1 MELDYA
7 FFADSAASPDRKL
20 YVLGGGFSTVQLPQI
35 PGRIT
40 FAVCAGF
47 RFNEFDAGK
56 TYEVEMRFVDD
67 EAKLVIPAATLQFQ
81 SAPIP
86 AGTDLEI
93 TIPTITYV
101 SPTFGEPGRYA
112 AEYWLADRML
122 ARVKLRVI
130 EQPAQGAA
138 GPLPN

>member
-47 RFNEFDAGK
+47 RFNELDAGK
-56 TYEVEMRFVDD
+56 TYEVEMRFVD
-67 EAKLVIPAATLQFQ
+67 EAEKLVIPVVTLQFQ

-86 AGTDLEI
+86 AGTDIEI
-93 TIPTITYV
+93 TIPTISYI

-112 AEYWLADRML
+112 AEFWLAERML
-122 ARVKLRVI
+122 SRVKLRVI
-130 EQPAQGAA
+130 EQPVVGAS